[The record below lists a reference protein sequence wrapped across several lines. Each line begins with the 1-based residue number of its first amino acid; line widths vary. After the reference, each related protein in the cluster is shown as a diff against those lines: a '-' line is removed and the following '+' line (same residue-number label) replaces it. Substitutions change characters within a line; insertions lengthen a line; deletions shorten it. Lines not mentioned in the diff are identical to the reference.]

1 MRDIALVRSSAVNGQ
16 INEIVEIIA
25 AQIVGQDFNR
35 RNNGDDERHSKR
47 VAEEIVEALRTRGY
61 TIRKIR

>member
-1 MRDIALVRSSAVNGQ
+1 MNDH
-16 INEIVEIIA
+16 INEIVDIIA

-47 VAEEIVEALRTRGY
+47 VAEEIVEALRSRGY